1 MIRHGMVN
9 KTSAAGVT
17 LPATD
22 PHASVVIIVADR
34 VPASLV
40 AGRQSP
46 VNAATKRPVTV
57 LNPVPGCDRAI
68 ADMSRTLKSP

>member
-1 MIRHGMVN
+1 MIRHGMV

-40 AGRQSP
+40 PGRQ
-46 VNAATKRPVTV
+46 
-57 LNPVPGCDRAI
+57 NP
-68 ADMSRTLKSP
+68 ADAQRSGPSLS

>member
-1 MIRHGMVN
+1 MTRHRMIQ
-9 KTSAAGVT
+9 TSAAGVT

-40 AGRQSP
+40 AGRQ
-46 VNAATKRPVTV
+46 
-57 LNPVPGCDRAI
+57 NPVDAQRSGPSLSLIPCLAAI
-68 ADMSRTLKSP
+68 VLSRT